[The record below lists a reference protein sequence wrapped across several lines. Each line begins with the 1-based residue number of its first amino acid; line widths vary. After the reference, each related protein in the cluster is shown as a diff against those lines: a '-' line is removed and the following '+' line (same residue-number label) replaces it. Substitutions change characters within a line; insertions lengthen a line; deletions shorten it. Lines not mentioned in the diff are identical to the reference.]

1 MAKKPDVPLPA
12 EEIADFLA
20 TCPTPEQWL
29 QFRPSAQTQQRV
41 RDLLDKSKA
50 GRISEEE
57 QWGLDQ
63 FEFAESLVQLVK
75 VRLRPRRVPR
85 S

>member
-1 MAKKPDVPLPA
+1 MVKKPDASLLA

-29 QFRPSAQTQQRV
+29 TFRPSAQTQQRV
-41 RDLLDKSKA
+41 WDLLEKSKA
-50 GRISEEE
+50 GRISDEE
-57 QWGLDQ
+57 QWELDQ

-75 VRLRPRRVPR
+75 VRLRPECL
-85 S
+85 

>member
-1 MAKKPDVPLPA
+1 MAKKPDVPLLA

-20 TCPTPEQWL
+20 TCPTREQWL
-29 QFRPSAQTQQRV
+29 QFRPTPQTQQRV
-41 RDLLDKSKA
+41 RELLEKSKA

-57 QWGLDQ
+57 QWELDQ
-63 FEFAESLVQLVK
+63 FEFAETLVQLVK
-75 VRLRPRRVPR
+75 VRLRPKKVPH